1 MEEIKI
7 QNFKDIAAYKNKL
20 KDKKWLSSVSFDILK
35 MQMPTL
41 RIVGS
46 DFYSSL
52 NYNLMQALC
61 ILQDEIYRSFAE
73 YKYGKRNKS
82 CLSEDEKIALEILVE
97 VKEGSTILTLL
108 LPHLVQPGMN
118 LLANITG
125 NDIFRNEALI
135 IAANVFVDFLCVS
148 IDKSLEKEKSAEKQ
162 SKVKYK
168 KETSK
173 VQFWKLFTR
182 TKTIETIECDGKD
195 ITKILKTLSK

>member
-1 MEEIKI
+1 
-7 QNFKDIAAYKNKL
+7 
-20 KDKKWLSSVSFDILK
+20 
-35 MQMPTL
+35 
-41 RIVGS
+41 
-46 DFYSSL
+46 
-52 NYNLMQALC
+52 MQALC

-73 YKYGKRNKS
+73 YKYGKRNKR
-82 CLSEDEKIALEILVE
+82 CLSEEEKIALEILVE

-125 NDIFRNEALI
+125 NDIFRNEVLI
-135 IAANVFVDFLCVS
+135 IAASVFVDFLCVS

-182 TKTIETIECDGKD
+182 SKTIETIECDGKD

>member
-1 MEEIKI
+1 
-7 QNFKDIAAYKNKL
+7 
-20 KDKKWLSSVSFDILK
+20 
-35 MQMPTL
+35 
-41 RIVGS
+41 
-46 DFYSSL
+46 
-52 NYNLMQALC
+52 MQALC

-73 YKYGKRNKS
+73 YKYGKRNKR
-82 CLSEDEKIALEILVE
+82 CLSEEEKIALEILVE

-125 NDIFRNEALI
+125 NDIFRNEVLI
-135 IAANVFVDFLCVS
+135 IAASVFVDFLCVS

-195 ITKILKTLSK
+195 ITKILKTLFST

>member
-1 MEEIKI
+1 
-7 QNFKDIAAYKNKL
+7 
-20 KDKKWLSSVSFDILK
+20 
-35 MQMPTL
+35 
-41 RIVGS
+41 
-46 DFYSSL
+46 
-52 NYNLMQALC
+52 MQALC
-61 ILQDEIYRSFAE
+61 ILQDEIYRNFAE

-82 CLSEDEKIALEILVE
+82 FLSEDEKNSLEILVE
-97 VKEGSTILTLL
+97 VKEGSSILTLL
-108 LPHLVQPGMN
+108 LPHLVQPGMD

-135 IAANVFVDFLCVS
+135 IAASVFVDFLCVS

-182 TKTIETIECDGKD
+182 SKTIETIECDGKD